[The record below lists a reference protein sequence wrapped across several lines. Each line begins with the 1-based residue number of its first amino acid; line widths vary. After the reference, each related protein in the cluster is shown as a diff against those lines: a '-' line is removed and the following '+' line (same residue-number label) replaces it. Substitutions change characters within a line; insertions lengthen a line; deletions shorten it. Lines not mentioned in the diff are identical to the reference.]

1 MLIKFHM
8 KKEIIYFLIFIAFTV
23 ILNLLEILLKEEGK
37 IYDLCDALGQ
47 ISLFI
52 FYCCEEKLSKTHY
65 TKKEIYYQQSIKS
78 KENSKMII
86 IILLICDIIFLL
98 IEIHLNYYTNIYSS
112 YNNDIIVIF
121 CVDMFFF
128 KNEINSHHIL
138 SIIIISFICLLKIIY
153 NLNNLI
159 YLFIYLLNSYSYSFS
174 VSLMN
179 YINKK
184 YFINI
189 YLLGSLLGLFTFFYE
204 IIYIILKNDYN
215 FKMSHNYIL
224 YFICYIYFIIFY
236 YFLYYCVFKFGSFFS
251 LVCYSLFFSILEDGY
266 NGNLNLILSGVNL
279 FFCFVYLEVIE
290 LNFWGINQNLKV
302 NIGKREIDEENT
314 LIDEKQE

>member
-1 MLIKFHM
+1 MCG
-8 KKEIIYFLIFIAFTV
+8 YV
-23 ILNLLEILLKEEGK
+23 
-37 IYDLCDALGQ
+37 
-47 ISLFI
+47 
-52 FYCCEEKLSKTHY
+52 
-65 TKKEIYYQQSIKS
+65 
-78 KENSKMII
+78 
-86 IILLICDIIFLL
+86 
-98 IEIHLNYYTNIYSS
+98 
-112 YNNDIIVIF
+112 
-121 CVDMFFF
+121 FF

-174 VSLMN
+174 ISLMN

-251 LVCYSLFFSILEDGY
+251 LVCYSLPISILEDGY

-290 LNFWGINQNLKV
+290 LNFWGINQNLKA
-302 NIGKREIDEENT
+302 NIEIRVIEEENN